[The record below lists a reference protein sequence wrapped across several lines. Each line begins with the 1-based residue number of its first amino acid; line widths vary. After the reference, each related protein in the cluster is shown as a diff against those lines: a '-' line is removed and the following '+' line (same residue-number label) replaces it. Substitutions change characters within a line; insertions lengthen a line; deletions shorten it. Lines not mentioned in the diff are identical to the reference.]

1 MEKQENHYRTSL
13 ACELSSYQSKNK
25 VFFSNERKVSR
36 ILAHLS
42 NMNIMLLAQHLPQVT
57 AAATKS
63 RESLHQWLGPRNNYE
78 KEGSGPGKYV
88 RRSTISNGVK

>member
-1 MEKQENHYRTSL
+1 ML
-13 ACELSSYQSKNK
+13 AELSSQSKNNVLLEK
-25 VFFSNERKVSR
+25 ALSTKK
-36 ILAHLS
+36 IS

-88 RRSTISNGVK
+88 RRSTISSGVK